1 VLRWFGREPSP
12 DVNAVPESTQGS
24 SMDRIQEWAAL
35 IGRRNIAFVVFVS
48 LPQNPARALKRAD

>member
-12 DVNAVPESTQGS
+12 DANAVPESTQGS

-35 IGRRNIAFVVFVS
+35 IGRNIAEVVFVS
-48 LPQNPARALKRAD
+48 LLAC